1 MQRRETPVVRPAPA
15 ALTVAV
21 SVATAVL
28 AVHLPPFVVSGAN
41 LSDPA
46 QADYASNLWSH
57 TTPVLAAVAA
67 IFPVLVIFAIWPPIM
82 TGHRRAVLV
91 VCILGLCT
99 ASLFA
104 LEGLNAYGQ
113 APIPVNGKVTSFHDR
128 EISQCGFPSHHLV
141 ISYSDLRQTQTWV
154 KPGVAVLLYLT
165 PTGDAAYL
173 GPAQEDWP
181 CITSSLGQ

>member
-1 MQRRETPVVRPAPA
+1 VQRREAPLVRPAA
-15 ALTVAV
+15 AGLTVAV
-21 SVATAVL
+21 SVAAAVF

-41 LSDPA
+41 LADPA
-46 QADYASNLWSH
+46 QADYARNLWSH

-67 IFPVLVIFAIWPPIM
+67 IFPVLVIYAIWPTIVA
-82 TGHRRAVLV
+82 GYRSAVLA

-104 LEGLNAYGQ
+104 LEGLNAYRQ

-128 EISQCGFPSHHLV
+128 EISQCGFPSHHLL
-141 ISYSDLRQTQTWV
+141 ISDTDLRQTQAWV

-165 PTGDAAYL
+165 PAGDAAYL
-173 GPAQEDWP
+173 GPAQTDWP